1 MSNISLP
8 SNVRRRRNIV
18 ALEQGDIRV
27 VEYQAS
33 VYSHIPETT
42 RRSAHA
48 RTIRGAMTVF
58 VRGLQVPASLLSR

>member
-42 RRSAHA
+42 RSAHA
-48 RTIRGAMTVF
+48 HTIRGAMTVF